1 LLGRLLAFFQ
11 TPEFRLNRWLPST
24 LAVVISALT
33 FSFDPFM
40 VETFKHLHWIALWD
54 GMVWGMVWM
63 RTRTLYATVVAHT
76 VEVLIMY
83 SVLKLV
89 LS

>member
-1 LLGRLLAFFQ
+1 
-11 TPEFRLNRWLPST
+11 
-24 LAVVISALT
+24 
-33 FSFDPFM
+33 M